1 MSIRIGII
9 GLGTVGSGTYEILSS
24 KRDSFIK
31 NLGVDLEVT
40 LVCAREDAILSGFA
54 AKGIATTKDAL
65 ELVNNENVDI
75 VIELAGGYD
84 LPKEWILTALK
95 NKKHVVTANKALIA
109 KYGAELF
116 PVAEANGVALM
127 FEAAIGGGIP
137 IIKAMQESLVGNEYQ
152 SLNCIING
160 TCNYIMTEMTQKGSE
175 YKKTLKIAQEL
186 GYAEADPTFD
196 VEGIDSAHK
205 TAILAS
211 ICSKTFVDFEKMHIS
226 GISTIEPVDID
237 IAKEMGY
244 CIKLLGT
251 VCQTE
256 AGVDARVHPCLISYD
271 HLLAGVNGVLNAVYL
286 ETDNLGP
293 TLQTGAGAGK
303 LPTASAVVGD
313 VVDIARQLTAGKA
326 NPIPMGYYSRENE
339 AKLISIDELVTKFY
353 LRFTAND
360 EPGVLASITSALSKK
375 NISVESII
383 QKPVSEHDAAT
394 IIVVTHECREADV
407 NAAVASLSGLETPQ
421 IIRFA

>member
-9 GLGTVGSGTYEILSS
+9 GLGTVGSGTFEILTS
-24 KRDSFIK
+24 KKESFIK

-40 LVCAREDAILSGFA
+40 LVCAREEHILA
-54 AKGIATTKDAL
+54 EYDAKGIATTKDAK
-65 ELVNNENVDI
+65 ELVNSDSVDI
-75 VIELAGGYD
+75 VVELAGGYD
-84 LPKEWILTALK
+84 LPKEWIMTALK

-109 KYGAELF
+109 KHGAELF
-116 PVAEANGVALM
+116 PIAEENNVGLM

-152 SLNCIING
+152 SLKCIING

-211 ICSKTFVDFEKMHIS
+211 ICSKTYVDFEKMHIS
-226 GISTIEPVDID
+226 GISSIAPVDID

-256 AGVDARVHPCLISYD
+256 QGVDARVHPCLIAND
-271 HLLAGVNGVLNAVYL
+271 HLLASVNGVLNAVYL

-313 VVDIARQLTAGKA
+313 VVDIARQLAAGNS
-326 NPIPMGYYSRENE
+326 NPVPMAYYTRENE
-339 AKLISIDELVTKFY
+339 AKLVSIDELVTKFY
-353 LRFTAND
+353 LRFTAKD
-360 EPGVLASITSALSKK
+360 EAGVLASITSALSDQG
-375 NISVESII
+375 ISVESII
-383 QKPVSEHDAAT
+383 QKPVHEGDAT
-394 IIVVTHECREADV
+394 IIVVTHECKEADI
-407 NAAVASLSGLETPQ
+407 NSAVAILKGTSEPQ